1 MQNLNND
8 GTKRRLEDYFGL
20 IGEKLGNDS
29 RRESFA
35 IYAMGI
41 LGDGDRKSVEPIA
54 ARACADPQAAD
65 AAHQSLL
72 HFVSNSRWSDRDIRQ
87 VASTYAIEA
96 ISQHSP
102 VEAWIVDDTGMLKQG
117 THSVGVQRQ
126 YTGSAGKV
134 ANCQIAV
141 SLSVATRD
149 DHTPIDFE
157 LYMPRS
163 WTDDAKRRRSA
174 HVPDTLEFKTK
185 PQLALDMIRRAVKAK
200 VPRGVLLA
208 DAAYGSS
215 AEFRDGI
222 RDAGLHFAVG
232 IDPKTSLWL
241 LDAESNP
248 SAGAVAAR
256 DVAEVLDELGE
267 FRRCTWRKGTKADL
281 SARFVTRR
289 VVPAYEDA
297 SHPRDQREELWLLI
311 EWRDGESE
319 PSNYFLSSL
328 PKRMT
333 KKQLIRIVMQ
343 RWRTERIYQDLKD
356 ELGFDHFEGRSFR
369 GWHHHVSVV
378 MCCFAFV
385 IAERARHFPPSA
397 RRTTQGNAQHVAA

>member
-1 MQNLNND
+1 MD
-8 GTKRRLEDYFGL
+8 ESAKHRLEIYFGK

-72 HFVSNSRWSDRDIRQ
+72 HFVSNSRWSDQAVRQ
-87 VASTYAIEA
+87 VAAAHAIDA
-96 ISQHSP
+96 ISEHSP
-102 VEAWIVDDTGMLKQG
+102 IEAWIVDDTGMLKQG
-117 THSVGVQRQ
+117 NHSVGVQRQ

-134 ANCQIAV
+134 TNCQIAV

-149 DHTPIDFE
+149 DHAPIDFE

-163 WTDDAKRRRSA
+163 WTDDSKRRRSA
-174 HVPDTLEFKTK
+174 RVPGSLEFKTK
-185 PQLALDMIRRAVKAK
+185 PQLALDMMRRAAKAK
-200 VPRGVLLA
+200 VPRGVVLA

-215 AEFRDGI
+215 VEFRAGA
-222 RDAGLHFAVG
+222 RDLGLHFAVG
-232 IDPKTSLWL
+232 VDPKTSVWL
-241 LDAESNP
+241 LDADSTRSDGSVSVKE
-248 SAGAVAAR
+248 VAIALEE
-256 DVAEVLDELGE
+256 AGE
-267 FRRCTWRKGTKADL
+267 FRRCTWRQGTKTDL
-281 SARFVTRR
+281 SARFAARR
-289 VVPAYEDA
+289 VVPAFEEA
-297 SHPRDQREELWLLI
+297 SLPADDREELWLLV
-311 EWRDGESE
+311 EWRDGETE

-343 RWRTERIYQDLKD
+343 RWRTERVYEDLKG
-356 ELGFDHFEGRSFR
+356 ELGFDHFEGRSFP
-369 GWHHHVSVV
+369 GWHHHISVV
-378 MCCFAFV
+378 MCCYAFV
-385 IAERARHFPPSA
+385 IAERVRHFPPSA
-397 RRTTQGNAQHVAA
+397 RRSMEDDTNHVAA

>member
-1 MQNLNND
+1 MD
-8 GTKRRLEDYFGL
+8 ADAKVRLGEYFQR

-41 LGDGDRKSVEPIA
+41 FGDGERKSVEPIA

-72 HFVSNSRWSDRDIRQ
+72 HFVSNSRWSDREVRK
-87 VASTYAIEA
+87 VASTYAVDA
-96 ISQHSP
+96 ISAHSP

-117 THSVGVQRQ
+117 KHSVGVQRQ

-134 ANCQIAV
+134 TNCQIAV

-149 DHTPIDFE
+149 DHAPIDFE

-163 WTDDAKRRRSA
+163 WIDDRKRRKAAR
-174 HVPDTLEFKTK
+174 VPESLDFRTK
-185 PQLALDMIRRAVKAK
+185 PQLAVDMIRRAVKDK
-200 VPRGVLLA
+200 VPRGVVLA

-215 AEFRDGI
+215 SEFRDDL
-222 RDAGLHFAVG
+222 RKLGLHYAVG
-232 IDPKTSLWL
+232 VDPKTNVRLVDPTSKQSEGP
-241 LDAESNP
+241 A
-248 SAGAVAAR
+248 AVREIATALE
-256 DVAEVLDELGE
+256 DIGE
-267 FRRCTWRKGTKADL
+267 FRRCTWRRGTKADL
-281 SARFVTRR
+281 TARFAARR
-289 VVPAYEDA
+289 VVPAFDKTGKPADE
-297 SHPRDQREELWLLI
+297 REEVWLLI
-311 EWRDGESE
+311 EWRDGEAE

-333 KKQLIRIVMQ
+333 KKQMVRIVMQ
-343 RWRTERIYQDLKD
+343 RWRTERVYEDLKG
-356 ELGFDHFEGRSFR
+356 ELGFDHFEGRSFP

-378 MCCFAFV
+378 MCCYAFV
-385 IAERARHFPPSA
+385 VAERARHFPPSA
-397 RRTTQGNAQHVAA
+397 TGTMQADTHHHAA